1 MARRAVGL
9 AGLSVIT
16 LLSAITGMLAEMFG
30 EKYEGVITRTG
41 TDWCNLNSVRRTY
54 TKPEDVRGMERGS
67 SVQTEPRHPRS
78 AESYR

>member
-1 MARRAVGL
+1 
-9 AGLSVIT
+9 
-16 LLSAITGMLAEMFG
+16 MLAEMFG

>member
-1 MARRAVGL
+1 
-9 AGLSVIT
+9 
-16 LLSAITGMLAEMFG
+16 MFG